1 MPIPTQITRRQLLWS
16 LGAGAGA
23 TAILG
28 TSACG
33 GTNAGSSDTIRLRLS
48 HQWPKA
54 SDESGDFRARL
65 AQKFAQRV
73 ARQTEG
79 QVEIQIHP
87 NASLVEPTEQH
98 NAMTQGTI
106 DMSVF
111 PVVYATGQHPAFGIT
126 ELPGLIQNHAQAQN
140 WQKSEIGNRLEQ
152 IFEQSGSKILVWNW
166 NSFCMAVRQGDP
178 VTFPDDIGQG
188 EVWRGGGQQVERM
201 LRRGGASITSMDS
214 SEIYSALQTGVLD
227 ALATSPASFRSYRL
241 YEQTSS
247 YTSPTEN
254 TIGFYFEPLLIGL
267 EQFEQL
273 PDNVRNV
280 FNEASSE
287 LQDFAYQASE
297 EDDLVTER
305 AVEEAGNT
313 IDTIDQG
320 ALAEW
325 QELAKPVWDRFGGQV
340 QNGQELIQMGLDVPA
355 E

>member
-1 MPIPTQITRRQLLWS
+1 MPMSTQITRRQLLWT
-16 LGAGAGA
+16 LGAGAAGS
-23 TAILG
+23 AILG
-28 TSACG
+28 TSGCG
-33 GTNAGSSDTIRLRLS
+33 GTSAGSKDAIRLRLS

-54 SDESGDFRARL
+54 ADEGGDFRARL

-73 ARQTEG
+73 AQQTEG

-98 NAMTQGTI
+98 KAMTQGTI
-106 DMSVF
+106 DMSVY
-111 PVVYATGQHPAFGIT
+111 PVVYATGQHQAFGIT

-140 WQKSEIGNRLEQ
+140 WQTEEIGQRLEE
-152 IFEQSGSKILVWNW
+152 IFEQSGTKILVWNW
-166 NSFCMAVRQGDP
+166 NSFCMGVRQGDP
-178 VTFPDDIGQG
+178 VERPDDIEQG
-188 EVWRGGGQQVERM
+188 AVWRGGGQQVERM

-267 EQFEQL
+267 DQFDQL
-273 PDNVRNV
+273 PKDVRDV
-280 FNEASSE
+280 FEKVSSQ

-297 EDDLVTER
+297 EDDRITER

-313 IDTIDQG
+313 IGTIDG
-320 ALAEW
+320 SALAEW
-325 QELAKPVWDRFGGQV
+325 QELAKPFWDRFGSEV
-340 QNGQELIQMGLDVPA
+340 QNGQELIDMALDVPS